1 MSTATSDV
9 VDLVSKDSP
18 VLFGSGLC
26 TDDVTHSDQEETL
39 SHDQEKVAMLQ
50 RQVADLTKKLE
61 KMDRLFHMINIEEL
75 QNINGGTKPVPKG
88 EEDPSKVVKAEEKVI
103 DEKKDKEEKGSLAEC
118 KVLYVK
124 PGISWRH
131 KLGEIAAGK
140 LKIYAMLVCYD
151 ETKATTTEKLN
162 KEMSPGAIPVSII
175 INSVRLDQLLQGFSQ
190 NLLSEASH
198 VPYIVPRPFKV
209 IFFPEN
215 TGDVVCSTL
224 PEESIM
230 EDKEKA
236 FVALYERFK
245 SGLQDMEYTFEP
257 PENTA
262 EDTHIEPSST
272 STFRPRSDNFEDDS
286 VRSQQE
292 ELMLMRCF
300 IRMCEEHLDPF
311 FKIQSQVA
319 DATLERISYQNLW
332 YLFKPGDII
341 IGRGEDRSDS
351 GDSAEAYCVYCPTS
365 SRPPQNVLAVSWD
378 LSFFQRHGAPTPEYL
393 KSDIS
398 QPDDFHLFSYHWQ
411 FNGSRFTPQ
420 QKLVIIK
427 PFEGEKYITELTYF
441 PKQFCKADN
450 PILKSL
456 IAKGDTFRKL
466 RYGHGVYKG
475 LNVQPQPP
483 QFVDEEVFIDFA
495 SGFEANV
502 ESLGTYME
510 ERSLSLPFMEQEDV
524 YGRRCDRQ
532 HHCWNCDINISVS
545 KLEMKR
551 ASNFRATGKYALT
564 VSPEDFPKLS
574 EDNLVMLPRTLLGY
588 GLKSK
593 DWYLLDMYKLK
604 MTETTEDKRKQSFE
618 HLVIPSKTK
627 RLLQALVTSHGITT
641 EGSGGTEEEFKNEID
656 IVKGKGNGVVIFL
669 YGPPGVGKTST
680 AETIAAYSNPARPL
694 YAITCGDLGSE
705 AVKIQENLDQH
716 FKLAHRWNCV
726 LLLDEADVY
735 LAERNIHD
743 LDRNGIVS
751 VFLRHLEY
759 YPGILFLTS
768 NREGLIDEAFKSRI
782 HVALRYKAIDA
793 GGTRKIWENI
803 LKKIEADNE
812 EKVIKVGFNKSK
824 LLDWAESHFDEVK
837 DKKSDGLSTAT
848 WNGRQIRNAFQT
860 AIAIASF
867 ERVKLLEDKNV
878 SEEDALKKK
887 SKKYWTIQLKSEH
900 FDTVSKVVGE
910 FEDYLVKCRGDD
922 ADRASKSSWRKD
934 SHEPG
939 APRLSAYPKPKDLFR
954 RSENSSRKGRDE
966 GFADIRGLKG
976 KKPESNDSDD
986 EKQDSNRGASKN
998 IAKSKGWGKQQGDD
1012 SSSDSES
1019 ESSDEED

>member
-1 MSTATSDV
+1 
-9 VDLVSKDSP
+9 
-18 VLFGSGLC
+18 
-26 TDDVTHSDQEETL
+26 
-39 SHDQEKVAMLQ
+39 
-50 RQVADLTKKLE
+50 
-61 KMDRLFHMINIEEL
+61 
-75 QNINGGTKPVPKG
+75 
-88 EEDPSKVVKAEEKVI
+88 
-103 DEKKDKEEKGSLAEC
+103 
-118 KVLYVK
+118 
-124 PGISWRH
+124 
-131 KLGEIAAGK
+131 
-140 LKIYAMLVCYD
+140 
-151 ETKATTTEKLN
+151 
-162 KEMSPGAIPVSII
+162 
-175 INSVRLDQLLQGFSQ
+175 
-190 NLLSEASH
+190 
-198 VPYIVPRPFKV
+198 
-209 IFFPEN
+209 
-215 TGDVVCSTL
+215 
-224 PEESIM
+224 
-230 EDKEKA
+230 
-236 FVALYERFK
+236 
-245 SGLQDMEYTFEP
+245 
-257 PENTA
+257 
-262 EDTHIEPSST
+262 
-272 STFRPRSDNFEDDS
+272 
-286 VRSQQE
+286 
-292 ELMLMRCF
+292 
-300 IRMCEEHLDPF
+300 MCEKHLGRF

-319 DATLERISYQNLW
+319 DATLKSISYQNLW

-341 IGRGEDRSDS
+341 IGRGEAGSHL
-351 GDSAEAYCVYCPTS
+351 GDTAEAYCVYCPTS
-365 SRPPQNVLAVSWD
+365 SRPPQKVLAFAWDAAFWQKHSVSPPD
-378 LSFFQRHGAPTPEYL
+378 YL
-393 KSDIS
+393 KDNVS

-420 QKLVIIK
+420 QKLVVIK
-427 PFEGEKYITELTYF
+427 PFEGEKEITKLAYF

-450 PILKSL
+450 PILKYL
-456 IAKGDTFRKL
+456 IDKGETFRRL

-502 ESLGTYME
+502 ESIKTYLEEGT
-510 ERSLSLPFMEQEDV
+510 LSLPFEEKEEV

-532 HHCWNCDINISVS
+532 PHCWTCNIDMSAN

-551 ASNFRATGKYALT
+551 ASNFRVTGKYALT
-564 VSPEDFPKLS
+564 VSNEDFSKLS
-574 EDNLVMLPRTLLGY
+574 EDSLVMLPSTLLGY

-604 MTETTEDKRKQSFE
+604 MSETTESKRQQSFD

-627 RLLQALVTSHGITT
+627 RLLQALVKDHGITT
-641 EGSGGTEEEFKNEID
+641 ESSGGTEDELKNEID

-669 YGPPGVGKTST
+669 YGPPGVGK
-680 AETIAAYSNPARPL
+680 
-694 YAITCGDLGSE
+694 TCGDLGSE

-751 VFLRHLEY
+751 EY

-793 GGTRKIWENI
+793 AGTRRIWENI
-803 LKKIEADNE
+803 LNKIDADNAD
-812 EKVIKVGFNKSK
+812 KTIKVRFKKSE
-824 LLDWAESHFDEVK
+824 LLEWAENHFDEVK

-867 ERVKLLEDKNV
+867 ERVNYLKEKNV
-878 SEEDALKKK
+878 SEEEALTKK
-887 SKKYWTIQLKSEH
+887 SKKYRTIELKSKH
-900 FDTVSKVVGE
+900 FATVSKVVGE

-954 RSENSSRKGRDE
+954 RSEDNKRKGHVDD
-966 GFADIRGLKG
+966 FADIRGIKG
-976 KKPESNDSDD
+976 KKVESDDSDD
-986 EKQDSNRGASKN
+986 QTQEGNKGESKKVG
-998 IAKSKGWGKQQGDD
+998 KSKVRGTQRDD
-1012 SSSDSES
+1012 ESSDESES